1 MPAKKVLLVSTS
13 ASSMGGNPTGL
24 WLAELAEPYYI
35 LKEAGLEVT
44 LASIAGGAV
53 PIDAG
58 SCKGDFFTV
67 EAKRFMHDADA
78 IGALGHTAKLAASMA
93 EDFDCLYLAG
103 GHGCCVDFVGEPG
116 AELKACVEKMYA
128 AGKVVAADCHGPMGL
143 IEPTKPDGTPLV
155 AGLEVC
161 AFTNTEEAQA
171 GATDWVK
178 ANSVFMEDE
187 FKAKGGAFKEAD
199 PWTSN
204 VCVAGNL
211 ITAQNPQSAT
221 ACAQAVV
228 AAMNF

>member
-78 IGALGHTAKLAASMA
+78 IGALGHTPKLVASMA
-93 EDFDCLYLAG
+93 DDFDCLYLAG

-128 AGKVVAADCHGPMGL
+128 AGKV
-143 IEPTKPDGTPLV
+143 
-155 AGLEVC
+155 VC

-211 ITAQNPQSAT
+211 MRPRTPRARRR
-221 ACAQAVV
+221 AQAV